1 MRYPVLLSLLLLCA
15 PARAQKPPSKDV
27 APDKHAST
35 LSAPSKDHPPR
46 AVAGVLDLEH
56 STLPALTQ
64 AGAFLDCAPEA
75 DGDCGSGYAWHCY
88 DSTGAAVTVQNE
100 CGNGAELGPFVDS
113 AGNRQYVMA
122 DITDATAP
130 YIAAA
135 DAAALGLDQL
145 WLGAYTLVVVA
156 RPTTAVTIY
165 PSLVG
170 HGPTNTSGVRLYGTA
185 TQTVGRHSQAGT
197 TQFATNNV
205 PHEARWSAVS
215 LSYTGVS
222 GAANNI
228 TTRTNGNAANS
239 TIDDPVAPT
248 AYNLYFGRENS
259 GGAMRGPL
267 ARVLIFDRQ
276 LSSADLAVIEA
287 QVNGMAGRV
296 ANASVD
302 SNGTRYVLGD
312 DGQYRAMGQD
322 MTVAQADGID
332 VWESVTNYWTDS
344 LDASAWADVGT
355 PTIGTNAASGPFAQ
369 YNLGAEAD
377 SITDDDGAALE
388 GKESAS
394 AGTATGTYT
403 VSCYLASSTAT
414 TYTLSV
420 VTDGTGGGSCTGT
433 GLTSSFT
440 RATCTPTA
448 VSGTPSY
455 VKARVLV
462 GDSVDDTGAIYVS
475 DCELTK
481 TAYAQRPCLAGGTAA
496 TCPADV
502 VSVSTSGW
510 PQTHGCVEL
519 EYTPSVANGFATNR
533 RLLYARDGSNG
544 WNLLILGTTGAL
556 DWQTYSGGANT
567 DKSVNLTW
575 TQGQRYE
582 IRACWST
589 DGTGNLWRDGALV
602 LSFTGAVVPG
612 ALPATAYL
620 GSLTTQH
627 FANGRLRLLKVTR

>member
-1 MRYPVLLSLLLLCA
+1 MRALTLIAALLL
-15 PARAQKPPSKDV
+15 AQKPPSKDV
-27 APDKHAST
+27 APGKHTST

-46 AVAGVLDLEH
+46 AVAGVLDLTH
-56 STLPALTQ
+56 STLPALGQ
-64 AGAFLDCAPEA
+64 AGAFFDCAPEA
-75 DGDCGSGYAWHCY
+75 DAGCGSGYAWACY
-88 DSTGAAVTVQNE
+88 TASGTKGTVQNK
-100 CGNGAELGPFVDS
+100 CANGAELGPFVDS
-113 AGNRQYVMA
+113 AGARQYVMS

-145 WLGAYTLVVVA
+145 WLGAWTVVAVA
-156 RPTTAVTIY
+156 RPTSKTSTNPFLLAHGAFNATGVEMYGFASFVALRVNQAGASQPASVNVTPLERWSTSSITY
-165 PSLVG
+165 TG
-170 HGPTNTSGVRLYGTA
+170 ASGVASNLAARINGNVGSAGTA
-185 TQTVGRHSQAGT
+185 T
-197 TQFATNNV
+197 
-205 PHEARWSAVS
+205 
-215 LSYTGVS
+215 
-222 GAANNI
+222 
-228 TTRTNGNAANS
+228 
-239 TIDDPVAPT
+239 DPVAPT
-248 AYNLYFGRENS
+248 DRHLYFGRGNTS
-259 GGAMRGPL
+259 GGPIRGPL
-267 ARVLIFDRQ
+267 ARVLIYDRQ
-276 LSSADLAVIEA
+276 LSSAELATIEA
-287 QVNGMAGRV
+287 QVNGMVGRV

-332 VWESVTNYWTDS
+332 VWESVTNYWTHS

-355 PTIGTNAASGPFAQ
+355 PTIGTNAASGPFAL

-481 TAYAQRPCLAGGTAA
+481 TTYAQRPCLAGGTAA

-510 PQTHGCVEL
+510 PTSHGRIVL
-519 EYTPSVANGFATNR
+519 KYTPAVADGFAVTR
-533 RLLYARDGSNG
+533 RLVTARSGASGWSIDIEASTGKLVLY
-544 WNLLILGTTGAL
+544 TGNA
-556 DWQTYSGGANT
+556 GANT
-567 DKSVNLTW
+567 SKTSDALTW
-575 TQGQRYE
+575 TAGQEYE
-582 IRACWST
+582 VDVRFGL
-589 DGTGNLWRDGALV
+589 DGVVSFFRDGVAV
-602 LSFTGAVVPG
+602 GTATGAAIVDVIG
-612 ALPATAYL
+612 VTAYL
-620 GSLTTQH
+620 GSTGSAS
-627 FANGRLRLLKVTR
+627 FANGRIRLLKVTR